1 MKKLYVACLA
11 CAASLFTAAASAEP
25 GELWEITS
33 QSEIPGM
40 PMDMP
45 TTITQACLAKGAAK
59 DPRQSTPNKECK
71 ITHVKTKGNK
81 TTWRVRCTHNK
92 EVMRGYGK
100 ITYADD
106 SYQGEVHFK
115 GRSGGHPINMI
126 THYSGKKVE
135 GKCDTTQAPKQIT
148 ADQTQEAQK
157 AAKEKAAKSGA
168 PPADSGEALQKGAE
182 KLKGLFGL

>member
-1 MKKLYVACLA
+1 MKKLFATCLA
-11 CAASLFTAAASAEP
+11 CAAGILFPAAAWAEP
-25 GELWEITS
+25 GELWEVTS

-45 TTITQACLAKGAAK
+45 STITQVCLAKGSVQ
-59 DPRQSTPNKECK
+59 DPHHSTPSKECK
-71 ITHVKTKGNK
+71 LTHIKTKGNK
-81 TTWRVRCTHNK
+81 TWRVRCTHNK
-92 EVMRGYGK
+92 EIMRGYGK
-100 ITYADD
+100 ITFTDD

-115 GRSGGHPINMI
+115 GRSGGHPINMT

-135 GKCDTTQAPKQIT
+135 GQCDTAQPPKQIT

-157 AAKEKAAKSGA
+157 AKEQAAKSGA